1 MTFSFWLV
9 VALFVSLLA
18 VIIFYAVFTRWRATP
33 AGWSLMTLLL
43 SFAVLVGYVLVARF
57 FTDAALKIT
66 IYNFML
72 AALVLS
78 VWFVGGVMTYERF
91 INRRARVDI
100 QEREL

>member
-18 VIIFYAVFTRWRATP
+18 VIGLYAIFTRWRATP
-33 AGWSLMTLLL
+33 AGQSLMTLLF
-43 SFAVLVGYVLVARF
+43 SFAVLVGYVLFARF
-57 FTDAALKIT
+57 IPDAGLKIG

-72 AALVLS
+72 AALVMS
-78 VWFVGGVMTYERF
+78 VWFVGGVMAYERF
-91 INRRARVDI
+91 IKRRESVDV

>member
-1 MTFSFWLV
+1 MSFSFWLV
-9 VALFVSLLA
+9 TALFVSLLS
-18 VIIFYAVFTRWRATP
+18 VIVFYAVFTRWRATL

-57 FTDAALKIT
+57 IADPAAKII

-78 VWFVGGVMTYERF
+78 VWFIGGVMYFERF